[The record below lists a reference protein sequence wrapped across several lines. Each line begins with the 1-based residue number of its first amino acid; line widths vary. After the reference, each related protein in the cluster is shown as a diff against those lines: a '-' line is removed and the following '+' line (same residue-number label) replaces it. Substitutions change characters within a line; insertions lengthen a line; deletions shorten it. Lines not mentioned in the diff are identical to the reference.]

1 MKSCNKKVIIAILIL
16 FVISILTFV
25 FFKKNVLKVA
35 YGENISHAKDK
46 VLYKFFKLQEN
57 TTLYYSG
64 SLEYVEEIN
73 VNSTESNDNETI
85 VNISG
90 KVIPMSDEGLDESK
104 LNIKLSYILD
114 GTSVRQIIENP
125 NDMHSQSIIKDSK
138 ILVSPLAVD
147 NTWIE
152 NFNYKS
158 KEYTASTKIINI
170 GENEEGKKIIETET
184 TVNNIEGFGNNTYR
198 EIKTYTE
205 GLGLTNFTRT
215 LPSFGDSQTPC
226 FDFTKELFKI
236 E

>member
-1 MKSCNKKVIIAILIL
+1 MKSCNKKVIIAILII

-35 YGENISHAKDK
+35 YGEDISPTNDK
-46 VLYKFFKLQEN
+46 VLYKFFKLQED

-85 VNISG
+85 VNISS
-90 KVIPMSDEGLDESK
+90 KVIPMSNEGLDKSK
-104 LNIKLSYILD
+104 VNIKLSYILD
-114 GTSVRQIIENP
+114 GNSVRQIIDTP
-125 NDMHSQSIIKDSK
+125 NDVHSQSIIKDSK
-138 ILVSPLAVD
+138 ILVSPLVVD
-147 NTWIE
+147 NTWTE

-170 GENEEGKKIIETET
+170 GKNEEGKKIIQTET
-184 TVNNIEGFGNNTYR
+184 TVNNIEGFGNNTYK
-198 EIKTYTE
+198 ETKTYTE

-215 LPSFGDSQTPC
+215 LPSFGDNQTPC
-226 FDFTKELFKI
+226 LDFTKKLF
-236 E
+236 ETD